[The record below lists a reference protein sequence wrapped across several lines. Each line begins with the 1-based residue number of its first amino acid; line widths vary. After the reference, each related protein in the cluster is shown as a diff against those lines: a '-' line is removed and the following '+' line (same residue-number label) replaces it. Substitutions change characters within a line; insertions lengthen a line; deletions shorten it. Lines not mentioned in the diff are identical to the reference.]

1 MAENRAIFTVHG
13 IEAEDESHSIE
24 DELED
29 MDGVMGA
36 ELDHKSGETTVRYDV
51 DLLAEERI
59 KITVREMGYNVE

>member
-1 MAENRAIFTVHG
+1 MAENHAVFTVHG
-13 IEAEDESHSIE
+13 IESEDESQNIE

-36 ELDHKSGETTVRYDV
+36 KLDHKSGETTVRYDV

-59 KITVREMGYNVE
+59 KITVRDMGYDAE

>member
-1 MAENRAIFTVHG
+1 MAENSVIFTVHG
-13 IEAEDESHSIE
+13 IETEDESQNIE

-59 KITVREMGYNVE
+59 KITIRDMGYDVE

>member
-13 IEAEDESHSIE
+13 IEAEDESQNIE

-29 MDGVMGA
+29 MHGVMGA
-36 ELDHKSGETTVRYDV
+36 ELDHKSGEIMVRYDV

-59 KITVREMGYNVE
+59 KITVCDMGYDIE